1 MKVQECQSTT
11 MFPVWLGCKGIS
23 PNLWDFPTQPSLLL
37 PTFNLNLTVGM
48 KGGAHALA
56 YAIKKRWSDRNV
68 LQCHLCSMINVVTL
82 WLKGNRRLG
91 HGADET
97 FADGH
102 SATDCLHYEKVKEF
116 TLMRPAMVVMPWHL
130 FLILSEVHASFMMYT

>member
-1 MKVQECQSTT
+1 M
-11 MFPVWLGCKGIS
+11 IS
-23 PNLWDFPTQPSLLL
+23 
-37 PTFNLNLTVGM
+37 
-48 KGGAHALA
+48 
-56 YAIKKRWSDRNV
+56 
-68 LQCHLCSMINVVTL
+68 VVTL

-102 SATDCLHYEKVKEF
+102 SATDCVHYEKVKVHAHASTDGGNALAPF
-116 TLMRPAMVVMPWHL
+116 FF